1 MNRSDSIRRD
11 RSFDSVLNKL
21 MRMRSQ
27 NHESFKAAM
36 YNFLIAAG
44 IAAFVA
50 VCFILGPFVRPLLWA
65 FLMGAVLFPFK
76 RKLAQL
82 LNGWFERLE
91 ERDSNVLVALSL
103 APLEATENCG
113 RFLVDW
119 LKEHWQV
126 ITAGVGIATC
136 MKLLVLYAPKG
147 FLCAVW
153 RIIVFSHSLFVQM
166 IGFLNIYLL
175 AAIVAVYLTSV
186 YFFWKPSNSNRF
198 IIAGQSLWIA
208 IISYVCSFLGAL
220 QVPVFIM
227 IMLYVGASII
237 YHLRTTEESS
247 SIVEKLKKLL
257 DKTDFEKSIS
267 ALNFKNVS
275 QHSDIED
282 VSFSETM
289 DSVETLEAYEV
300 KEDITEEHQ
309 HLSDTYFKFLFYACI
324 ITFLYRNV
332 WMFILAAI
340 PIFMHLMFTLGK
352 YTGFTDF
359 ISAKINDVYEKI
371 KSWAIEHHSA
381 VLPLCLPGILEL
393 NYKIN
398 TVVRDSLK
406 SSVDLVTS
414 ILMIILMILIIV
426 FLGVFFC
433 VNIYSETIE
442 VAYLG
447 KDLINKTITDR
458 PELIDI
464 LPANM
469 QSSIDDAL
477 DNAHHYGRRKI
488 ETYIDDWLTDADPI
502 HATKLKEQILD
513 VWDRLIQYWID
524 FNKSDSYGPR
534 VPTDALKSTFGEIV
548 DNPGHFKELVL
559 VAKQGIIGWAKS
571 NTQTIMEVAESLWH
585 IIRTNLS
592 MIMTFTGEI
601 LSLVLSGGQAC
612 VEFILDMIVFFTAL
626 FYLLSSSQTKY
637 APLQVTKH
645 LGVSS
650 SGSKIAEALENSIS
664 GVLISMF
671 KSSIFTGLFTWL
683 VHTIFGARI
692 VFLPSALAAIL
703 SAAPFLGSY
712 WCALPALLEIWLAQ
726 DRLYAGVVLFLLQF
740 FVPPYF
746 EAAIYAEMK
755 GGGHPYLTGLAI
767 AGGMYWIGWQGAI
780 FGPLM
785 LCFFIGIFEVAAVA
799 MRANEDA
806 RRSSDEDT
814 RTTNIAVVDAI
825 TQMKSVN
832 NEHNKKNS
840 IKFLNQKVSK
850 LEENKEMATTKK
862 SNEAL
867 ESSKQQTKNELLTNN
882 NVNNNKDGH
891 EMETCNTNIK
901 MNGNLEYNKN
911 NKDKIK
917 ISEELETPSGER
929 DVVNNKA
936 NDKMDEN
943 NLEKSKTNI
952 KMNGNLENKD
962 NIKISK
968 EIETPTNR
976 DVIDGIET
984 FEPTTTAQNNLK
996 LTEDKR
1002 SSITAPKSVELKI
1015 VTTTFLP
1022 ATFEKKFC

>member
-1 MNRSDSIRRD
+1 MHRSDSIRRD
-11 RSFDSVLNKL
+11 RSFDSVLNRL
-21 MRMRSQ
+21 MRIRSQ

-82 LNGWFERLE
+82 LNRWFEKLE
-91 ERDSNVLVALSL
+91 ERDSNVFVSLCL
-103 APLEATENCG
+103 APLEATESCG
-113 RFLVDW
+113 SYLVDW

-136 MKLLVLYAPKG
+136 IKLLVLYAPKG

-153 RIIVFSHSLFVQM
+153 RLVIFSHSIFVTL
-166 IGFLNIYLL
+166 IGFMNIYLL
-175 AAIVAVYLTSV
+175 VAIIAIYLTSV
-186 YFFWKPSNSNRF
+186 TFFWKPSNSNTF
-198 IIAGQSLWIA
+198 VIAGQSLWIA
-208 IISYVCSFLGAL
+208 IVSYGCSFLGAL
-220 QVPVFIM
+220 QVPAFLLV
-227 IMLYVGASII
+227 MLYVGASII
-237 YHLRTTEESS
+237 YHLQNTEDSS
-247 SIVEKLKKLL
+247 TLVEKLRKLL
-257 DKTDFEKSIS
+257 DKSDFEKSIN
-267 ALNFKNVS
+267 ALKCLS
-275 QHSDIED
+275 KKQQSLHSDIED

-289 DSVETLEAYEV
+289 DSMETLEAYDEHAEA
-300 KEDITEEHQ
+300 KETDEESEPHP
-309 HLSDTYFKFLFYACI
+309 SGTYFKFLFYACVA
-324 ITFLYRNV
+324 TFLYRNV
-332 WMFILAAI
+332 WMFILAFI
-340 PIFMHLMFTLGK
+340 PILMHVLYWLGE
-352 YTGFTDF
+352 YSGFIQF
-359 ISAKINDVYEKI
+359 VSAKINDIYNNI

-398 TVVRDSLK
+398 GIIRNGLK

-414 ILMIILMILIIV
+414 ILMIILMILLIV

-464 LPANM
+464 LPANI
-469 QSSIDDAL
+469 QSTLDDAL

-488 ETYIDDWLTDADPI
+488 ETYIDDWLADADAV

-534 VPTDALKSTFGEIV
+534 VPTEALKTTFGEIV
-548 DNPGHFKELVL
+548 DNP

-637 APLQVTKH
+637 APLQITQYI
-645 LGVSS
+645 GVSS
-650 SGSKIAEALENSIS
+650 SGSKIADALENSIS

-671 KSSIFTGLFTWL
+671 KCSLFTGLFTWL
-683 VHTIFGARI
+683 VHTVFGARI

-712 WCALPALLEIWLAQ
+712 WCSLPALLELWLAQ
-726 DRLYAGVVLFLLQF
+726 DRLYAGIILFLLQF

-799 MRANEDA
+799 MRSNADA

-814 RTTNIAVVDAI
+814 RTTRQQDVVDAI
-825 TQMKSVN
+825 VKIQSNDGKE
-832 NEHNKKNS
+832 NESPKNENQPPETEPRTKS
-840 IKFLNQKVSK
+840 IKKIATFKDAEEVTKPKETVNTGEVLTKEKPIGKEPNSSK
-850 LEENKEMATTKK
+850 DQPNLKTENSQPKK
-862 SNEAL
+862 DSNEVKNFITKNL
-867 ESSKQQTKNELLTNN
+867 TNDLQTKLS
-882 NVNNNKDGH
+882 D
-891 EMETCNTNIK
+891 
-901 MNGNLEYNKN
+901 MNDHTSKEASPKVP
-911 NKDKIK
+911 K
-917 ISEELETPSGER
+917 EESFEDLSR
-929 DVVNNKA
+929 D
-936 NDKMDEN
+936 
-943 NLEKSKTNI
+943 STTQ
-952 KMNGNLENKD
+952 
-962 NIKISK
+962 ISK
-968 EIETPTNR
+968 DDGE
-976 DVIDGIET
+976 VISARE
-984 FEPTTTAQNNLK
+984 NLVN
-996 LTEDKR
+996 ESPIMR
-1002 SSITAPKSVELKI
+1002 PHSRVELKI
-1015 VTTTFLP
+1015 VRTTIMP
-1022 ATFEKKFC
+1022 

>member
-27 NHESFKAAM
+27 NHETFKAAM

-76 RKLAQL
+76 RRLAQL

-91 ERDSNVLVALSL
+91 ERDSNVLVSICL
-103 APLEATENCG
+103 APLEATEHCG
-113 RFLVDW
+113 SLVVSW
-119 LKEHWQV
+119 LHEHWQLL
-126 ITAGVGIATC
+126 TAGVGVAACI
-136 MKLLVLYAPKG
+136 KLLVLYAPKG
-147 FLCAVW
+147 FLCAVL
-153 RIIVFSHSLFVQM
+153 RFVVFSHSTFVQL

-175 AAIVAVYLTSV
+175 IAIIVVYLTSV
-186 YFFWKPSNSNRF
+186 YFFWKSENSTKF
-198 IIAGQSLWIA
+198 VMAGQSLWVA
-208 IISYVCSFLGAL
+208 IVSYGCSFLGAL
-220 QVPVFIM
+220 QVPAFIL
-227 IMLYVGASII
+227 IMLYVGISII
-237 YHLRTTEESS
+237 YHMRTAEGSS
-247 SIVEKLKKLL
+247 SCIEKLKKLL
-257 DKTDFEKSIS
+257 DKNDFEKSVSNIS
-267 ALNFKNVS
+267 VKKQSL
-275 QHSDIED
+275 HSDVED
-282 VSFSETM
+282 VSLSETL
-289 DSVETLEAYEV
+289 DSLDNTELLDENEV
-300 KEDITEEHQ
+300 P
-309 HLSDTYFKFLFYACI
+309 HLSGIYFKCLFYACI
-324 ITFLYRNV
+324 ATFLYRNV

-340 PIFMHLMFTLGK
+340 PISLHLLYTLGNV
-352 YTGFTDF
+352 TGFTAF
-359 ISAKINDVYEKI
+359 ISNKINEAYENL

-381 VLPLCLPGILEL
+381 VLPLCLPGVLEL

-398 TVVRDSLK
+398 AIIRDSLK

-414 ILMIILMILIIV
+414 ILMIILMLLIIV

-442 VAYLG
+442 VAYLA

-464 LPANM
+464 LPENI

-488 ETYIDDWLTDADPI
+488 ETYIDDWLAEADSV

-524 FNKSDSYGPR
+524 VNKSDSAYGPR
-534 VPTDALKSTFGEIV
+534 VPTDALKTTFGEIV
-548 DNPGHFKELVL
+548 DNPELVL

-571 NTQTIMEVAESLWH
+571 NTQTILEVAESLWH

-592 MIMTFTGEI
+592 MIMSFTGDI
-601 LSLVLSGGQAC
+601 LSLLLSGGQAC

-626 FYLLSSSQTKY
+626 FYLLSSSNTKY
-637 APLQVTKH
+637 APLQVTKY
-645 LGVSS
+645 LGFST
-650 SGSKIAEALENSIS
+650 SGSKIADALENSIS

-671 KSSIFTGLFTWL
+671 KCSIFTGLFTWL
-683 VHTIFGARI
+683 VHTVFGARI

-712 WCALPALLEIWLAQ
+712 WCSLPALLELWLAQ
-726 DRLYAGVVLFLLQF
+726 DRFYAGLVLFLLQF

-814 RTTNIAVVDAI
+814 RATSISCNGEVCHTGPPTVAKVEMSDLKSQAEATLPAPTLPVAI
-825 TQMKSVN
+825 
-832 NEHNKKNS
+832 E
-840 IKFLNQKVSK
+840 SK
-850 LEENKEMATTKK
+850 
-862 SNEAL
+862 
-867 ESSKQQTKNELLTNN
+867 ESAE
-882 NVNNNKDGH
+882 
-891 EMETCNTNIK
+891 NIK
-901 MNGNLEYNKN
+901 LINSSPAEQ
-911 NKDKIK
+911 
-917 ISEELETPSGER
+917 EE
-929 DVVNNKA
+929 
-936 NDKMDEN
+936 
-943 NLEKSKTNI
+943 
-952 KMNGNLENKD
+952 
-962 NIKISK
+962 SK
-968 EIETPTNR
+968 ELSTVKPQAI
-976 DVIDGIET
+976 
-984 FEPTTTAQNNLK
+984 
-996 LTEDKR
+996 
-1002 SSITAPKSVELKI
+1002 ELKI
-1015 VTTTFLP
+1015 ITKTLMPV
-1022 ATFEKKFC
+1022 AEAI

>member
-27 NHESFKAAM
+27 NHETFKAAM

-76 RKLAQL
+76 RRLAQL

-91 ERDSNVLVALSL
+91 ERDSNVMVSICL
-103 APLEATENCG
+103 APLEATEHCG
-113 RFLVDW
+113 SLVVSW
-119 LKEHWQV
+119 LHEHWQWL
-126 ITAGVGIATC
+126 TAGVGVAACI
-136 MKLLVLYAPKG
+136 KLLVLYAPKG

-153 RIIVFSHSLFVQM
+153 RFVLFSHSTFVQF

-175 AAIVAVYLTSV
+175 IAIIVVYLTSV
-186 YFFWKPSNSNRF
+186 YFLWKPENSTKF
-198 IIAGQSLWIA
+198 VMAGQSLWVA
-208 IISYVCSFLGAL
+208 IVSYGCSFLGAL
-220 QVPVFIM
+220 QVPAFIL
-227 IMLYVGASII
+227 IMLYVGVSII
-237 YHLRTTEESS
+237 YHMRTADGSS
-247 SIVEKLKKLL
+247 SCIEKLKKLL
-257 DKTDFEKSIS
+257 DKTDFEKSVSNIS
-267 ALNFKNVS
+267 VKKQSF
-275 QHSDIED
+275 HSDAED
-282 VSFSETM
+282 VSLSETL
-289 DSVETLEAYEV
+289 DSLDNTELLDENEV
-300 KEDITEEHQ
+300 P
-309 HLSDTYFKFLFYACI
+309 HLSGIYFKCLFYACI
-324 ITFLYRNV
+324 ATFLYRNV

-340 PIFMHLMFTLGK
+340 PISLHLLYTLGNV
-352 YTGFTDF
+352 TGFTAF
-359 ISAKINDVYEKI
+359 ISNKIDETYENLKC
-371 KSWAIEHHSA
+371 WAIEHHSA
-381 VLPLCLPGILEL
+381 VLPLCLPGVLEL

-398 TVVRDSLK
+398 AIIRDSLK
-406 SSVDLVTS
+406 SSIDLVTS
-414 ILMIILMILIIV
+414 ILMIILMLLIIV

-464 LPANM
+464 LPENI

-488 ETYIDDWLTDADPI
+488 ETYIDDWLAEADSV

-524 FNKSDSYGPR
+524 VNKSDSAYGPR
-534 VPTDALKSTFGEIV
+534 VPTDALKTTFGEIV

-571 NTQTIMEVAESLWH
+571 NTQTILEVAESLWH

-592 MIMTFTGEI
+592 MIMSFTGDI
-601 LSLVLSGGQAC
+601 LSLLLSGGQAC

-626 FYLLSSSQTKY
+626 FYLLSSSNTKY
-637 APLQVTKH
+637 APLHVTKY
-645 LGVSS
+645 LGFST
-650 SGSKIAEALENSIS
+650 SGSKIADALENSIS

-671 KSSIFTGLFTWL
+671 KCSIFTGLFTWL
-683 VHTIFGARI
+683 VHTVFGARI

-712 WCALPALLEIWLAQ
+712 WCSLPALLELWLAQ
-726 DRLYAGVVLFLLQF
+726 DRFYAGLVLFLLQF

-814 RTTNIAVVDAI
+814 R
-825 TQMKSVN
+825 
-832 NEHNKKNS
+832 
-840 IKFLNQKVSK
+840 
-850 LEENKEMATTKK
+850 AT
-862 SNEAL
+862 
-867 ESSKQQTKNELLTNN
+867 
-882 NVNNNKDGH
+882 
-891 EMETCNTNIK
+891 
-901 MNGNLEYNKN
+901 
-911 NKDKIK
+911 
-917 ISEELETPSGER
+917 ER
-929 DVVNNKA
+929 RHSFYDY
-936 NDKMDEN
+936 
-943 NLEKSKTNI
+943 
-952 KMNGNLENKD
+952 
-962 NIKISK
+962 
-968 EIETPTNR
+968 
-976 DVIDGIET
+976 
-984 FEPTTTAQNNLK
+984 
-996 LTEDKR
+996 
-1002 SSITAPKSVELKI
+1002 
-1015 VTTTFLP
+1015 
-1022 ATFEKKFC
+1022 